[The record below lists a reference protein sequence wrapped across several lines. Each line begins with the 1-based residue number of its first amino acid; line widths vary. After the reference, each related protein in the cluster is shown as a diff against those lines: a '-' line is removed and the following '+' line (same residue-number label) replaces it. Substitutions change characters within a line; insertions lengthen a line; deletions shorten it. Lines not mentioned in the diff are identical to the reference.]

1 MKDKVFLHTKENISI
16 IVKKYLL
23 CLLPLIIYGI
33 YKNGYLLYS
42 RNLISFPEIFKI
54 VYLLLISFCVYLIIN
69 KLIFKKSFWSLDLV
83 FILVIP
89 LFMPSNINI
98 VIYTLGLFI
107 SYLLVSILGKKLKFN
122 KMAFCKLFIILL
134 LVLFSNYTYLNS
146 GEALNIYSLNL
157 WDNLWGRNIGGIATS
172 NIILGLI
179 ILIIFC
185 LTNIYKKSVAISSLL
200 TFLILTLILN
210 DFNINIITYSTPILG
225 IILLNIDTTS
235 TPVTKKAMIIYGT
248 MHGILTSI
256 LTTYLNLNEGVFI
269 STLFLSFFALC
280 RFVKHKL
287 QSNDK
292 PTIDY
297 LNLFK

>member
-269 STLFLSFFALC
+269 STLFLSFFAL
-280 RFVKHKL
+280 L
-287 QSNDK
+287 LDK
-292 PTIDY
+292 I
-297 LNLFK
+297 LEKW

>member
-107 SYLLVSILGKKLKFN
+107 SYLLASILGKKLKFN

-134 LVLFSNYTYLNS
+134 VVLFSNYTYLNS

-185 LTNIYKKSVAISSLL
+185 LTNMYKKSVAISSLL
-200 TFLILTLILN
+200 TFFILTLILN
-210 DFNINIITYSTPILG
+210 DFDINIIAYSTPILG
-225 IILLNIDTTS
+225 IILLNIDTIS
-235 TPVTKKAMIIYGT
+235 TPVTKKAMIIYGI

-269 STLFLSFFALC
+269 STLFLSFFAL
-280 RFVKHKL
+280 L
-287 QSNDK
+287 LDK
-292 PTIDY
+292 I
-297 LNLFK
+297 LEKW

>member
-107 SYLLVSILGKKLKFN
+107 SYLLASILGKKLKFN

-185 LTNIYKKSVAISSLL
+185 LTNMYKKSVAISSLL

-269 STLFLSFFALC
+269 STLFLSFFAL
-280 RFVKHKL
+280 L
-287 QSNDK
+287 LDK
-292 PTIDY
+292 I
-297 LNLFK
+297 LEKW

>member
-107 SYLLVSILGKKLKFN
+107 SYLLASILGKKLKFN

-185 LTNIYKKSVAISSLL
+185 LTNMYKKSVAISSLL
-200 TFLILTLILN
+200 TFFILTLILN
-210 DFNINIITYSTPILG
+210 DFDINIIAYSTPILG
-225 IILLNIDTTS
+225 IILLNIDTIS
-235 TPVTKKAMIIYGT
+235 TPVTKKAMIIYGI

-269 STLFLSFFALC
+269 STLFLSFFAL
-280 RFVKHKL
+280 L
-287 QSNDK
+287 LDK
-292 PTIDY
+292 I
-297 LNLFK
+297 LEKW

>member
-107 SYLLVSILGKKLKFN
+107 SYLLASILGKKLKFN

-185 LTNIYKKSVAISSLL
+185 LTNMYKKSIAISSLL
-200 TFLILTLILN
+200 TFFILTLILN
-210 DFNINIITYSTPILG
+210 DFDINIIAYSTPILG

-235 TPVTKKAMIIYGT
+235 TPVTKKAMIIYGI

-269 STLFLSFFALC
+269 STLFLSFFVL
-280 RFVKHKL
+280 L
-287 QSNDK
+287 LDK
-292 PTIDY
+292 I
-297 LNLFK
+297 LEKW

>member
-98 VIYTLGLFI
+98 VIHTLGLFI

-269 STLFLSFFALC
+269 STLFLSFFAL
-280 RFVKHKL
+280 L
-287 QSNDK
+287 LDK
-292 PTIDY
+292 I
-297 LNLFK
+297 LEKW

>member
-98 VIYTLGLFI
+98 VIYTLGLFM
-107 SYLLVSILGKKLKFN
+107 SYLLASILEKKLKFN

-200 TFLILTLILN
+200 TFLILTLILK

-269 STLFLSFFALC
+269 STLFLSFFAL
-280 RFVKHKL
+280 L
-287 QSNDK
+287 LDK
-292 PTIDY
+292 I
-297 LNLFK
+297 LEKW

>member
-107 SYLLVSILGKKLKFN
+107 SYLLASILGKKLKFN

-134 LVLFSNYTYLNS
+134 LILFSNYTYLNS

-200 TFLILTLILN
+200 TFFILTLILN
-210 DFNINIITYSTPILG
+210 DFDINIIAYSTPILG
-225 IILLNIDTTS
+225 IILLNIDTIS
-235 TPVTKKAMIIYGT
+235 TPVTKKAMIIYGI

-269 STLFLSFFALC
+269 STLFLSFFAL
-280 RFVKHKL
+280 L
-287 QSNDK
+287 LDK
-292 PTIDY
+292 I
-297 LNLFK
+297 LEKW

>member
-98 VIYTLGLFI
+98 VIYTLGLFM
-107 SYLLVSILGKKLKFN
+107 SYLLASILGKKLKFN

-185 LTNIYKKSVAISSLL
+185 LTNMYKKSVAISSLL

-269 STLFLSFFALC
+269 STLFLSFFAL
-280 RFVKHKL
+280 L
-287 QSNDK
+287 LDK
-292 PTIDY
+292 I
-297 LNLFK
+297 LEKW

>member
-146 GEALNIYSLNL
+146 VEAFNIYFLNL
-157 WDNLWGRNIGGIATS
+157 LDNLLCRNIGGIATS

-235 TPVTKKAMIIYGT
+235 TPVTKKAMIIYGI

-269 STLFLSFFALC
+269 STLFLSFFAL
-280 RFVKHKL
+280 L
-287 QSNDK
+287 LDK
-292 PTIDY
+292 I
-297 LNLFK
+297 LEKW

>member
-134 LVLFSNYTYLNS
+134 LVLFSNYTYLIS
-146 GEALNIYSLNL
+146 GLALNIYSLNL

-235 TPVTKKAMIIYGT
+235 TPVTKKAMIIYGI

-269 STLFLSFFALC
+269 STLFLSFFAL
-280 RFVKHKL
+280 L
-287 QSNDK
+287 LDK
-292 PTIDY
+292 I
-297 LNLFK
+297 LEKW

>member
-107 SYLLVSILGKKLKFN
+107 SYLLASILGKKLKFN

-134 LVLFSNYTYLNS
+134 LILFSNYTYLNS

-185 LTNIYKKSVAISSLL
+185 LTNMYKKSVAISSLL
-200 TFLILTLILN
+200 TFFILTLILN
-210 DFNINIITYSTPILG
+210 DFDINIIAYSTPILG
-225 IILLNIDTTS
+225 IILLNIDTIS
-235 TPVTKKAMIIYGT
+235 TPVTKKAMIIYGI

-269 STLFLSFFALC
+269 STLFLSFFAL
-280 RFVKHKL
+280 L
-287 QSNDK
+287 LDK
-292 PTIDY
+292 I
-297 LNLFK
+297 LEKW

>member
-98 VIYTLGLFI
+98 VIYTLGLFM
-107 SYLLVSILGKKLKFN
+107 SYLLASILGKKLKFN

-269 STLFLSFFALC
+269 STLFLSFFAL
-280 RFVKHKL
+280 L
-287 QSNDK
+287 LDK
-292 PTIDY
+292 I
-297 LNLFK
+297 LEKW

>member
-1 MKDKVFLHTKENISI
+1 
-16 IVKKYLL
+16 
-23 CLLPLIIYGI
+23 
-33 YKNGYLLYS
+33 
-42 RNLISFPEIFKI
+42 
-54 VYLLLISFCVYLIIN
+54 
-69 KLIFKKSFWSLDLV
+69 
-83 FILVIP
+83 
-89 LFMPSNINI
+89 MPSNINI

-235 TPVTKKAMIIYGT
+235 TPVTKKAMIIYGI

-269 STLFLSFFALC
+269 STLFLSFFAL
-280 RFVKHKL
+280 L
-287 QSNDK
+287 LDK
-292 PTIDY
+292 I
-297 LNLFK
+297 LEKW

>member
-107 SYLLVSILGKKLKFN
+107 SYLLASILGKKLKFN

-134 LVLFSNYTYLNS
+134 VVLFSNYTYLNS

-269 STLFLSFFALC
+269 STLFLSFFAL
-280 RFVKHKL
+280 L
-287 QSNDK
+287 LDK
-292 PTIDY
+292 I
-297 LNLFK
+297 LEKW

>member
-98 VIYTLGLFI
+98 VIYTLGLFM
-107 SYLLVSILGKKLKFN
+107 SY
-122 KMAFCKLFIILL
+122 
-134 LVLFSNYTYLNS
+134 
-146 GEALNIYSLNL
+146 
-157 WDNLWGRNIGGIATS
+157 S
-172 NIILGLI
+172 NIRAHFNG
-179 ILIIFC
+179 
-185 LTNIYKKSVAISSLL
+185 NITVE
-200 TFLILTLILN
+200 T
-210 DFNINIITYSTPILG
+210 TPG
-225 IILLNIDTTS
+225 
-235 TPVTKKAMIIYGT
+235 KGT
-248 MHGILTSI
+248 AFHIQIPMT
-256 LTTYLNLNEGVFI
+256 
-269 STLFLSFFALC
+269 A
-280 RFVKHKL
+280 
-287 QSNDK
+287 
-292 PTIDY
+292 
-297 LNLFK
+297 

>member
-107 SYLLVSILGKKLKFN
+107 SYLLASILEKKLKFN

-134 LVLFSNYTYLNS
+134 VVLFSNYTYLNS

-200 TFLILTLILN
+200 TFLILTLILK

-269 STLFLSFFALC
+269 STLFLSFFAL
-280 RFVKHKL
+280 L
-287 QSNDK
+287 LDK
-292 PTIDY
+292 I
-297 LNLFK
+297 LEKW

>member
-107 SYLLVSILGKKLKFN
+107 SYLLASILGKKLKFN

-269 STLFLSFFALC
+269 STLFLSFFAL
-280 RFVKHKL
+280 L
-287 QSNDK
+287 LDK
-292 PTIDY
+292 I
-297 LNLFK
+297 LEKW

>member
-98 VIYTLGLFI
+98 VIYTLGLFM
-107 SYLLVSILGKKLKFN
+107 SYLLASILGKKLKFN
-122 KMAFCKLFIILL
+122 KIAFCKLFIILL

-235 TPVTKKAMIIYGT
+235 TPVTKKAMIIYGI

-269 STLFLSFFALC
+269 STLFLSFFAL
-280 RFVKHKL
+280 L
-287 QSNDK
+287 LDK
-292 PTIDY
+292 I
-297 LNLFK
+297 LEKW

>member
-1 MKDKVFLHTKENISI
+1 MKDKVVLHTKENISI

-83 FILVIP
+83 FILIIP

-107 SYLLVSILGKKLKFN
+107 SYLLASILEKKLKFN

-134 LVLFSNYTYLNS
+134 VVLFSNYTYLNS

-185 LTNIYKKSVAISSLL
+185 LTNMYKKSVAISSLL
-200 TFLILTLILN
+200 TFFILTLILN
-210 DFNINIITYSTPILG
+210 DFDINIIAYSTPILG

-235 TPVTKKAMIIYGT
+235 TPVTKKVMIIYGI

-269 STLFLSFFALC
+269 STLFLSFFAL
-280 RFVKHKL
+280 L
-287 QSNDK
+287 LDK
-292 PTIDY
+292 I
-297 LNLFK
+297 LEKW

>member
-235 TPVTKKAMIIYGT
+235 TPVTKKAMIIYGI

-269 STLFLSFFALC
+269 STLFLSFFAL
-280 RFVKHKL
+280 L
-287 QSNDK
+287 LDK
-292 PTIDY
+292 I
-297 LNLFK
+297 LEKW

>member
-89 LFMPSNINI
+89 LFMPPNINI
-98 VIYTLGLFI
+98 IIYTLGLFA
-107 SYLLVSILGKKLKFN
+107 SYLLASILGKKLKFN

-134 LVLFSNYTYLNS
+134 VVLFSNYTYLNN

-185 LTNIYKKSVAISSLL
+185 LTNMYKKSVAISSLL
-200 TFLILTLILN
+200 TFFILTLILN
-210 DFNINIITYSTPILG
+210 DFDINIIAYSTPILG

-235 TPVTKKAMIIYGT
+235 TPVTKKGMIIYGI

-269 STLFLSFFALC
+269 STLFLSFFAL
-280 RFVKHKL
+280 L
-287 QSNDK
+287 LDK
-292 PTIDY
+292 I
-297 LNLFK
+297 LEKW

>member
-98 VIYTLGLFI
+98 VIYTLGLFM
-107 SYLLVSILGKKLKFN
+107 SYLLASVLGKKLKFN
-122 KMAFCKLFIILL
+122 KIAFCKLFIILL

-269 STLFLSFFALC
+269 STLFLSFFAL
-280 RFVKHKL
+280 L
-287 QSNDK
+287 LDK
-292 PTIDY
+292 I
-297 LNLFK
+297 LEKW

>member
-23 CLLPLIIYGI
+23 CLLPIIIYGI

-269 STLFLSFFALC
+269 STLFLSFFAL
-280 RFVKHKL
+280 L
-287 QSNDK
+287 LDK
-292 PTIDY
+292 I
-297 LNLFK
+297 LEKW

>member
-107 SYLLVSILGKKLKFN
+107 SYLLASILGKKLKFN

-235 TPVTKKAMIIYGT
+235 TPVTKKAMIIYGI

-269 STLFLSFFALC
+269 STLFLSFFAL
-280 RFVKHKL
+280 L
-287 QSNDK
+287 LDK
-292 PTIDY
+292 I
-297 LNLFK
+297 LEKW

>member
-69 KLIFKKSFWSLDLV
+69 KLILKKSFWSLDLV

-107 SYLLVSILGKKLKFN
+107 SYLLASILEKKLKFN

-134 LVLFSNYTYLNS
+134 VVLFSNYTYLNS

-185 LTNIYKKSVAISSLL
+185 LTNMYKKSVAISSLL
-200 TFLILTLILN
+200 TFFILTLILN
-210 DFNINIITYSTPILG
+210 DFDINIIAYSTPILG
-225 IILLNIDTTS
+225 IILLNIDTIS
-235 TPVTKKAMIIYGT
+235 TPVTKKAMIIYGI

-269 STLFLSFFALC
+269 STLFLSFFAL
-280 RFVKHKL
+280 L
-287 QSNDK
+287 LDK
-292 PTIDY
+292 I
-297 LNLFK
+297 LEKW